1 MGYLYLLCV
10 ALMFSFG
17 GTFVRLIKPYYSSSY
32 ITWFRFLMGVLF
44 LILLKI
50 IKRQRFP
57 KNFGQIL
64 KENGIWIVFGAVA
77 KWLSYLA
84 ENYGLSHGPSYGNI
98 VTQPAQTIFIVL
110 TSVFLFREKLGLKRV
125 LCIVLC
131 MFGVLAI
138 SWPLAEFL
146 QVNFSLTLLFILA
159 GALAGAHVLAQ
170 KMIADKMDIIDSNLS
185 IFVVSALLSSAV
197 QLPGIVNGDLVGIRP
212 DFLSV
217 SE

>member
-77 KWLSYLA
+77 KWLSYTGRELWA
-84 ENYGLSHGPSYGNI
+84 VPRSFLRKYRYTTGTDDLHRFD
-98 VTQPAQTIFIVL
+98 QRFFI
-110 TSVFLFREKLGLKRV
+110 
-125 LCIVLC
+125 
-131 MFGVLAI
+131 
-138 SWPLAEFL
+138 P
-146 QVNFSLTLLFILA
+146 
-159 GALAGAHVLAQ
+159 
-170 KMIADKMDIIDSNLS
+170 
-185 IFVVSALLSSAV
+185 
-197 QLPGIVNGDLVGIRP
+197 
-212 DFLSV
+212 
-217 SE
+217 